1 MENYCVTECLEMAA
15 IADTAEFSLAS
26 HGSGD
31 VNMNMLCAI
40 PNAIYMETGGPQ
52 TRMVD
57 GEVLAPEVP
66 GMASGPE

>member
-40 PNAIYMETGGPQ
+40 PNATYLGGPQ

-57 GEVLAPEVP
+57 GEVLAPETP
-66 GMASGPE
+66 GMARGPG